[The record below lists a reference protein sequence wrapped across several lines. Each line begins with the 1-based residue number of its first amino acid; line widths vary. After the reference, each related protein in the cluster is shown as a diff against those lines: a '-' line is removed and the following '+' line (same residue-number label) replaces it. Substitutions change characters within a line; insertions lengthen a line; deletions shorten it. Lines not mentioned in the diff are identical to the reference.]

1 LLHGRPLHRY
11 RPGSVALAAD
21 DVRHTDGKAVWLLI
35 GVATLV
41 FVALP
46 LWIRFGG
53 ATPPPLPPIP
63 QSPAAVLS
71 AGQKITFAAGDLAV
85 GDGLLCEN
93 QGVLVGA
100 YVPKPGHTAR
110 SQLVGSQ
117 QTATIEIHTR
127 SDGVVIA
134 RC

>member
-1 LLHGRPLHRY
+1 M
-11 RPGSVALAAD
+11 VLAAD
-21 DVRHTDGKAVWLLI
+21 DVRRADGKAVWLLI
-35 GVATLV
+35 GVAALV

-46 LWIRFGG
+46 LWVRFGG
-53 ATPPPLPPIP
+53 TKPPPLPPIP

-71 AGQKITFAAGDLAV
+71 AGQKITFAPGDLSV

-117 QTATIEIHTR
+117 RTATIMVHTR
-127 SDGVVIA
+127 RDGVVVA

>member
-1 LLHGRPLHRY
+1 M
-11 RPGSVALAAD
+11 VLAAD
-21 DVRHTDGKAVWLLI
+21 DVRRADGKAAWLLI
-35 GVATLV
+35 GVAALV

-53 ATPPPLPPIP
+53 TTPPPLPPIP

-71 AGQKITFAAGDLAV
+71 AGQKITFAPGDLAV

-117 QTATIEIHTR
+117 GTATITIHTR
-127 SDGVVIA
+127 RDGVVVA

>member
-1 LLHGRPLHRY
+1 VVH
-11 RPGSVALAAD
+11 AAD
-21 DVRHTDGKAVWLLI
+21 DLRHRDGKAVWLLI
-35 GVATLV
+35 GAAAFV

-53 ATPPPLPPIP
+53 STPPPLPPIP
-63 QSPAAVLS
+63 QSPVAVLS
-71 AGQKITFAAGDLAV
+71 VGQKITFAAGDLAV

-110 SQLVGSQ
+110 NRLVGSEG
-117 QTATIEIHTR
+117 TASIEIHTR

>member
-1 LLHGRPLHRY
+1 
-11 RPGSVALAAD
+11 VVIAAD

-35 GVATLV
+35 ALAALV

-53 ATPPPLPPIP
+53 STPPPLPPIP
-63 QSPAAVLS
+63 QSPSAVLA
-71 AGQKITFAAGDLAV
+71 AGQKITFAAGDLAT

-110 SQLVGSQ
+110 NHLVGSQ
-117 QTATIEIHTR
+117 GTASIEIRTR
-127 SDGVVIA
+127 LDGVVIA

>member
-1 LLHGRPLHRY
+1 MLRETSAAIV
-11 RPGSVALAAD
+11 PGSVVLAAD
-21 DVRHTDGKAVWLLI
+21 DVRHRDGKAVWLLI
-35 GVATLV
+35 AVPALV

-53 ATPPPLPPIP
+53 SASAPLPPIP

-71 AGQKITFAAGDLAV
+71 AGQKITFAAGDLAA

-100 YVPKPGHTAR
+100 YVPKPGRTA
-110 SQLVGSQ
+110 SNQLVGSQ
-117 QTATIEIHTR
+117 ATATIVIHAKL
-127 SDGVVIA
+127 DGVVIA

>member
-1 LLHGRPLHRY
+1 MLRETSAAIV
-11 RPGSVALAAD
+11 PGSVVLAAD
-21 DVRHTDGKAVWLLI
+21 GVRHRDGKAVWLLI
-35 GVATLV
+35 AVAALV

-53 ATPPPLPPIP
+53 STPPPLPPIP
-63 QSPAAVLS
+63 QSPVAVLS
-71 AGQKITFAAGDLAV
+71 AGQKIAFAAGDLAV

-93 QGVLVGA
+93 QGMLVGA
-100 YVPKPGHTAR
+100 YVPKPGHTTR
-110 SQLVGSQ
+110 NQLVGSQ
-117 QTATIEIHTR
+117 GTATIVVRAR

>member
-1 LLHGRPLHRY
+1 MLRETSAGIV
-11 RPGSVALAAD
+11 PGSVVIAAD
-21 DVRHTDGKAVWLLI
+21 DVRHRDGKAVWLLI
-35 GVATLV
+35 AVAALV
-41 FVALP
+41 FVAVP
-46 LWIRFGG
+46 LWVRFGG
-53 ATPPPLPPIP
+53 STPPPLPPIP
-63 QSPAAVLS
+63 QSPVAVLS
-71 AGQKITFAAGDLAV
+71 AGQKIAFAAGDLAV

-110 SQLVGSQ
+110 NQLVGSQ
-117 QTATIEIHTR
+117 TTAAIEIRTR

>member
-1 LLHGRPLHRY
+1 MLRETSAAIVPA
-11 RPGSVALAAD
+11 SVVLAAD
-21 DVRHTDGKAVWLLI
+21 DVRHRDGKAVWLLI
-35 GVATLV
+35 GAAAVV

-53 ATPPPLPPIP
+53 STPPPLPPIP
-63 QSPAAVLS
+63 QSPVAVLS
-71 AGQKITFAAGDLAV
+71 VGQKITFAAGDLAV
-85 GDGLLCEN
+85 GDALLCEN

-110 SQLVGSQ
+110 NRLVGSEG
-117 QTATIEIHTR
+117 TASIVIRTR

>member
-1 LLHGRPLHRY
+1 M
-11 RPGSVALAAD
+11 VIAAD
-21 DVRHTDGKAVWLLI
+21 DVRHHDGKAVWLLI
-35 GVATLV
+35 GVAALV

-53 ATPPPLPPIP
+53 STPAPLPPIP
-63 QSPAAVLS
+63 QSPVAVLS

-93 QGVLVGA
+93 QGVLVGG

-110 SQLVGSQ
+110 NQLVGSQ
-117 QTATIEIHTR
+117 GTATIEIRTR